1 MSVSAPVYDKSDPRS
16 EKLFPFHVPMTP
28 EWATVKD
35 TFGSGAMMGAGAG
48 MFIRNPLFVWGALVM
63 AVLGFVGQKPMR
75 REKDAASPL
84 MGLGMGF
91 MGVFSLLMPKLL
103 AAPAVAPAST

>member
-16 EKLFPFHVPMTP
+16 EKYVSGHYVGVIVGRRELGAYACRLFPFHVPMTP

-48 MFIRNPLFVWGALVM
+48 MFIRNPL
-63 AVLGFVGQKPMR
+63 
-75 REKDAASPL
+75 
-84 MGLGMGF
+84 
-91 MGVFSLLMPKLL
+91 
-103 AAPAVAPAST
+103 